1 MYVNKKSC
9 INAILI
15 IQAKR
20 KYSGG
25 LIFMGCIFCEI
36 IEKKIPAKIIYEDE
50 RALAFEDINPQSP
63 VHALVIPKKHI
74 STNLVIKEEDN
85 ALIGHLFQIAN
96 RIAKDRGIAERG
108 FRLVM
113 NCNPE
118 SGQTVFHI
126 HLHILGGRL
135 MHWPPG

>member
-1 MYVNKKSC
+1 
-9 INAILI
+9 
-15 IQAKR
+15 
-20 KYSGG
+20 
-25 LIFMGCIFCEI
+25 MGCIFCEI
-36 IEKKIPAKIIYEDE
+36 AEKKRPAKIIYEDE
-50 RALAFEDINPQSP
+50 LVFAFEDINPQAP
-63 VHALVIPKKHI
+63 VHTLVIPRRHF
-74 STNLVIKEEDN
+74 STNLDIKEEDN

-96 RIAKDRGIAERG
+96 KIARTRGIAERG

-118 SGQTVFHI
+118 SGQTVFHM